1 MFAGLATL
9 MAVFVLKIPDLNT
22 ADVANALDWVFSMIF
37 PTYCMGSGIM
47 NVYTNYGYTEGCKET
62 GYPMIC
68 ANPKL
73 RDNPCCPGMVKI
85 AIFYR
90 CPLNK

>member
-1 MFAGLATL
+1 
-9 MAVFVLKIPDLNT
+9 MAVFVLKIPSLNT
-22 ADVANALDWVFSMIF
+22 ADAANALDWVFAMIF

-62 GYPMIC
+62 GFPLIC
-68 ANPKL
+68 RLVPE
-73 RDNPCCPGMVKI
+73 NPCCPGMVKI
-85 AIFYR
+85 AILYR